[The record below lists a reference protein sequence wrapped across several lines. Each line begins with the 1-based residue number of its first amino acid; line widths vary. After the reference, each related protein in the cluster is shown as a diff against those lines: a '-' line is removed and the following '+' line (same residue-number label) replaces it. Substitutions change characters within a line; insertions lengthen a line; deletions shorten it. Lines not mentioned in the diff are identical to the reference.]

1 MVYTLGDQIWAI
13 SDGIENE
20 LGDRF
25 TIVPRCEPSEM
36 RTVKEKIL
44 NISLVQKR
52 KNINISI

>member
-1 MVYTLGDQIWAI
+1 MVYTLGDPIWAI

-20 LGDRF
+20 LGDRSA
-25 TIVPRCEPSEM
+25 IVPRCEPSEM

>member
-1 MVYTLGDQIWAI
+1 MAYTLEDPIRAI

-25 TIVPRCEPSEM
+25 AIVPRCEPSEM

-52 KNINISI
+52 KNIHISI